1 MDNAHSAQQ
10 QYTSNQLG
18 TSGTSYPSPSA
29 IAPHQLQQGS
39 STQHTLPPL
48 QHNNN
53 SMQQSV
59 YGSHP
64 HTPRTPGTPSTPQ
77 PQQNMSNY
85 PPPNAGAGRG
95 SYGLMP
101 NQYSNPAQGYPTT
114 TSMMPQTSVAASH
127 PQAIAPAPAAA
138 RPPVLRPMPAG
149 GVIPQPGMSSPYGG
163 SPMLGHQPSLLQDAE
178 QPTHVVGSQGRRG
191 ILPSAPGRPAAPTGT
206 GASKN
211 TVIPQKDADG
221 KFPCP
226 HCTKTYLHAKHL
238 KRHLLRHTGDRPYM
252 CVLCRDTFSRS
263 DILKRHFQKC
273 SIRRGNPT
281 GASHLSHPQAHV
293 KKQQQNAQK
302 ANEGDLG
309 HMNGMASMPGDG
321 VVHPFGM
328 VQLQDGMPNM
338 ANDQNQLSRS
348 SSMSRMDD
356 AANRDRRNMPGG
368 YNGEVPNSMSSNIN
382 PQLASFNM
390 PPGQNGMPMYGASG
404 STPQSGLDWAQM
416 FSQPGALPTH
426 TYNTTFPSPN
436 IGQNQTAVKAEPSL
450 PSERSNGTPGAPSTD
465 GPDRPLFISN
475 WEPQMSM
482 EDGCQ
487 QLSTQIINFFY
498 PSDNLGPPE
507 NHAIH
512 HFFYPENIRNFLDS
526 FIHFHIHFSFLHIS
540 TFRIM
545 EAYPGLAAAMCCIG
559 ACYSDHRDLALVR
572 EIATFLNIALERDC
586 NLAQSREPFKI
597 ANSQDK
603 VGLEKLQALILI
615 SSLLIW
621 NGTPIQRETARRVF
635 PTVAAIARS
644 SNLLRV
650 QNDSSLRSYLHQ
662 PNLDLQTISTQPF
675 DWAAWVE
682 QEKRIR
688 LMHMIYL
695 LDVARGLYFNL
706 DPQFDASEICIPLPA
721 DDAAW
726 EARSG
731 DDCAGALNLFGSDTV
746 KKANPDGSQ
755 RSKQPE
761 LHLVLCAM
769 LDRTVQIQP
778 GTTNLYG
785 KFILIHAILAQI
797 RRTYTEGNVTSLTGS
812 TTPLHQNDWVVK
824 GGCDAGISS
833 SNPDSTERSTP
844 PPDAQLISPEAYY
857 NFNTALSKW
866 KSYWDMDMA
875 IQFPPSVSNP
885 RRHGFSRDGKHF
897 FWLAKLFLRTPRFTV
912 LQMGPDQR
920 LALVI
925 RLLKV
930 ATTEVESDSA
940 VRGEELGSVGEM
952 DPDYAVTNLTLD
964 MTQFFKPLSPV
975 VDSSSASCIKTQL

>member
-1 MDNAHSAQQ
+1 MDNAPSAQQ
-10 QYTSNQLG
+10 QYSSNQLG
-18 TSGTSYPSPSA
+18 TSGSSYPSPSA
-29 IAPHQLQQGS
+29 VAPHQLQQGT

-48 QHNNN
+48 QHNN
-53 SMQQSV
+53 SMQSI

-77 PQQNMSNY
+77 PQNMSNY
-85 PPPNAGAGRG
+85 PPPNAGPGRS
-95 SYGLMP
+95 SYGMMTS
-101 NQYSNPAQGYPTT
+101 QYQNPSQGYPTT
-114 TSMMPQTSVAASH
+114 TSMMPQASVAASH
-127 PQAIAPAPAAA
+127 PQPIAPAPAAA

-149 GVIPQPGMSSPYGG
+149 GVIPQSGMSSPYGG
-163 SPMLGHQPSLLQDAE
+163 SPMMGHQPSLLQDAE

-302 ANEGDLG
+302 ANEGDMG
-309 HMNGMASMPGDG
+309 HMNGMTNMPGDG

-328 VQLQDGMPNM
+328 VQIQDGLPNM

-356 AANRDRRNMPGG
+356 ASNRDRRNMPGG
-368 YNGEVPNSMSSNIN
+368 YNGEVSNSMSSNIN
-382 PQLASFNM
+382 PQLANFNL
-390 PPGQNGMPMYGASG
+390 PPNQNGIPMYGASG
-404 STPQSGLDWAQM
+404 SNQQSGLDWSQM
-416 FSQPGALPTH
+416 FQQPGAQPTH

-436 IGQNQTAVKAEPSL
+436 IGQNQTAIKTEPSL
-450 PSERSNGTPGAPSTD
+450 PPERSNGTPGAPPTD
-465 GPDRPLFISN
+465 GTDRPLFTSN
-475 WEPQMSM
+475 WEPQLSM
-482 EDGCQ
+482 QDGCQ
-487 QLSTQIINFFY
+487 QLSTQIVNFFCL
-498 PSDNLGPPE
+498 PNNFVSPE
-507 NHAIH
+507 NNAVH
-512 HFFYPENIRNFLDS
+512 HLFHPENIRIFLES
-526 FIHFHIHFSFLHIS
+526 FIHFHIHFSFIHIP

-545 EAYPGLAAAMCCIG
+545 DAYPGLTAAMCCIG
-559 ACYSDHRDLALVR
+559 ACYSDRVDPALVR
-572 EIATFLNIALERDC
+572 EVTSSLNLALERDC
-586 NLAQSREPFKI
+586 NLVGSQAPFKI
-597 ANSQDK
+597 EHGKDK
-603 VGLEKLQALILI
+603 VGLEKLQALILM

-635 PTVAAIARS
+635 PAVASIARNS
-644 SNLLRV
+644 DLLRI
-650 QNDSSLRSYLHQ
+650 QNDPSLSSFFHQ
-662 PNLDLQTISTQPF
+662 TNLDLQKINSQPF

-688 LMHMIYL
+688 LMYMVYL
-695 LDVARGLYFNL
+695 MDVARGLYFNL
-706 DPQFDASEICIPLPA
+706 DPQFHAFEICIPLPS

-726 EARSG
+726 EAQSG
-731 DDCAGALNLFGSDTV
+731 DECAGALNFFGSDAV

-761 LHLVLCAM
+761 LHLVLRAM
-769 LDRTVQIQP
+769 LDGFLQIQP
-778 GTTNLYG
+778 GTTNLWG

-797 RRTYTEGNVTSLTGS
+797 RRAQMGGNFPELSGS
-812 TTPLHQNDWVVK
+812 TTPLRQNDWVVM
-824 GGCDAGISS
+824 GGSDNSIGHHSLNNS
-833 SNPDSTERSTP
+833 ERNTPVPETERM
-844 PPDAQLISPEAYY
+844 SPEMYH
-857 NFNTALSKW
+857 NFGIALDKW

-885 RRHGFSRDGKHF
+885 RRHGFSRDGPHF
-897 FWLAKLFLRTPRFTV
+897 FWLAKLFLRDPRLTTV
-912 LQMGPDQR
+912 QSGPDQR
-920 LALVI
+920 LTQVI
-925 RLLKV
+925 KLLKDV
-930 ATTEVESDSA
+930 TAWVETDGAS
-940 VRGEELGSVGEM
+940 RGEEFGSVGEIN
-952 DPDYAVTNLTLD
+952 PDYAVTSLTLN
-964 MTQFFKPLSPV
+964 MAQFFKPLPSV
-975 VDSSSASCIKTQL
+975 VEASIAPCVKTEI